1 MSLCFLR
8 QDEHTEQNRGCFLW
22 LLPRGLQHTLMYVCY
37 FKVRRC
43 SISLASVDMLQST
56 EKSEPKRD
64 GDGSSSMSSVDLQPP
79 ASQSWSSSSTTGILS
94 SPLVFHVCWLLPHT
108 AITALQLKVFSVH
121 TFVFLVFISFHCTTS
136 LNRPSLQGIKY
147 VFYCACWTFGRNVS
161 RMMHKT
167 FRSLMFDADV
177 LFQSLMCHCSVTGLP
192 TLYWSQSRR
201 NMWVRKSNIHSECFT
216 CRNQATENHWGF
228 TNVQK
233 KD

>member
-1 MSLCFLR
+1 
-8 QDEHTEQNRGCFLW
+8 
-22 LLPRGLQHTLMYVCY
+22 
-37 FKVRRC
+37 
-43 SISLASVDMLQST
+43 MLQST

-121 TFVFLVFISFHCTTS
+121 TFVFLVCISFHCTTS

-201 NMWVRKSNIHSECFT
+201 NMWVRKSNIHSQCFT

>member
-1 MSLCFLR
+1 
-8 QDEHTEQNRGCFLW
+8 
-22 LLPRGLQHTLMYVCY
+22 
-37 FKVRRC
+37 
-43 SISLASVDMLQST
+43 MLQST

-64 GDGSSSMSSVDLQPP
+64 GDGSSSMSSADLQPP

-121 TFVFLVFISFHCTTS
+121 TFVFLVCISFHCMTS

-177 LFQSLMCHCSVTGLP
+177 LFQSLMCHCSVTGVP
-192 TLYWSQSRR
+192 TLYWSQALCSRDATCESG
-201 NMWVRKSNIHSECFT
+201 NQISTHSVSHAEIKPQKITEVSQMYKRK
-216 CRNQATENHWGF
+216 
-228 TNVQK
+228 TN
-233 KD
+233 

>member
-1 MSLCFLR
+1 
-8 QDEHTEQNRGCFLW
+8 
-22 LLPRGLQHTLMYVCY
+22 
-37 FKVRRC
+37 
-43 SISLASVDMLQST
+43 MLQST

-121 TFVFLVFISFHCTTS
+121 TFVFLVFISFHCMTS

-147 VFYCACWTFGRNVS
+147 VFYCACWTFGRN
-161 RMMHKT
+161 
-167 FRSLMFDADV
+167 DV
-177 LFQSLMCHCSVTGLP
+177 LFQSLMCHCSVTCLP

-201 NMWVRKSNIHSECFT
+201 NMWVRKSNIHSQCFT

>member
-1 MSLCFLR
+1 
-8 QDEHTEQNRGCFLW
+8 
-22 LLPRGLQHTLMYVCY
+22 
-37 FKVRRC
+37 
-43 SISLASVDMLQST
+43 MLQST

-147 VFYCACWTFGRNVS
+147 VFYCACWTFGRN
-161 RMMHKT
+161 
-167 FRSLMFDADV
+167 DV
-177 LFQSLMCHCSVTGLP
+177 LFQSLMCHCSVTCLP

-228 TNVQK
+228 PNVQK